1 MGWYVSFFG
10 GIKKII
16 KPAVDV
22 PKWID
27 YQQLVKNNRSVFAFI
42 KKFFIPEQASTQESF
57 EEALLRLK
65 LTPADLLQRSKEFT
79 RLLWIWIVLF
89 LITILYSFYL
99 FHIRAF
105 RGFYPCIGISVI
117 ILTQVF
123 RYHFWLFQIKQR
135 RLGCSFREWLNA
147 QFFIG
152 KKK

>member
-1 MGWYVSFFG
+1 MSFFG

-27 YQQLVKNNRSVFAFI
+27 YRQLVKNNRSIFSFI
-42 KKFFIPEQASTQESF
+42 KKFFIPEQAKTQESF

-65 LTPADLLQRSKEFT
+65 LTPTDLIQRSKEFT
-79 RLLWIWIVLF
+79 RLMWIWISLF
-89 LITILYSFYL
+89 LVTIAYSIYL
-99 FHIRAF
+99 LRNHFF
-105 RGFYPCIGISVI
+105 RGFYPCLGISII
-117 ILTQVF
+117 ILTQIF

-135 RLGCSFREWLNA
+135 RLGCNFRDWLNG
-147 QFFIG
+147 QFTG